1 MAIRL
6 ASNAVTE
13 SLNITFTPG
22 GLYNLDEISVLH
34 DRTSADTGLVVG
46 VYTVSEQDK
55 AVISNISK
63 YLMSNDDTLSI
74 TSDTIN
80 SIAIMIIRVFKQ
92 YNIAVTFGNKII
104 NDVIITNINDILSD
118 KNLEAYAISGVASN
132 IQIKYN
138 INSDYFNAKVTELYD
153 TYVAEYT
160 ASLDEIDSAVS
171 TKITVAESEALDK
184 LLAGSI
190 NTGGIAITNR
200 VIKIVPSTKDYK
212 KYLLDDE

>member
-63 YLMSNDDTLSI
+63 YLMSNDNTLSI